1 MCDAG
6 SVAMSGAMMHPGNN
20 NGSLDGADLISI
32 LIPAG
37 LSGEQKDLYLKWLQG
52 LIGSQDPFSHFRAPE
67 NNVFNLPH
75 LLLPKWHSKHLSH
88 WQ

>member
-1 MCDAG
+1 MCPVCDAG

-20 NGSLDGADLISI
+20 NDSLGGADLISI

-37 LSGEQKDLYLKWLQG
+37 LSGEQKDLYLEWLQG

-67 NNVFNLPH
+67 NNVFNLPICCF
-75 LLLPKWHSKHLSH
+75 PSGRPNT
-88 WQ
+88 